1 VVATEPIIRLAGITK
16 TYQTGEV
23 AVHALVDVNLTV
35 DKGEMVAIMGCAAKP
50 AASGSCSR

>member
-1 VVATEPIIRLAGITK
+1 MATEPIIRLAGITK